1 MAISRETV
9 LIAHD
14 RRDYIEF
21 LMTRVLTPQGL
32 TILIA
37 QNGEQAQRKALDM
50 SPDLIILNAD
60 MADGGLPLLKRLREQ
75 RCSSA
80 VILVTRQ
87 GSLED
92 AVQAMHLGAQ
102 DYVTRPDDAETM
114 RRAVHRA
121 LTHRRAERRAM
132 PSTAFTDRQVE
143 RQIHDMRVLS
153 AMGRRM
159 LSVLEWE
166 KLLPRIVDAA
176 VYLTAAS
183 ESSLALVNEA
193 TGDLHVLAAKSA
205 TEEQAH
211 CLQPQPEV
219 NASAMQALNS
229 GQPVLV
235 HNHGEPSRSYLHV
248 PIKVGDI
255 VIGVIST
262 GQKVEGLPFDD
273 HDVSLLTG
281 LADYAVVAI
290 HNSRAYQVMEEQAR
304 QRAIPPSPPHPTP
317 APETGEISPS
327 ALLQVLQTQGQ
338 EIRNTMRSATRLAQ
352 ELRQQVAIVESLTTY
367 LDAQE
372 QTIERLASHL
382 LPAEKAGTEEKIP
395 EAPAVEPQPDALLHD
410 VLECLSDGVL
420 ISDAS
425 DRVLLANSAAARI
438 LHQPAGQLV
447 GQPLPVVCTDPRW
460 SKTYLILKAAAR
472 LGAEEPGSE
481 IEAVETPLTIDEHT
495 VQAMFAPLLH
505 AQGEW
510 QGAVTILRDVSGER
524 DDRRSRDKFIATIS
538 HDLQTPM
545 TAIMGYAD
553 LLLEQSV
560 GPLTETQNHFLQR
573 IKVNTK
579 RMVNLL
585 RDLIGVAAIDS
596 GKLGI
601 SPEPT
606 NIPSLLDEVLAEIQ
620 AQLADKDLT
629 IERSIPDDLP
639 LALADPSGVQH
650 VLTHL
655 LSNAYKCSAVGGR
668 IGVSV
673 EVRTADELG
682 SHAGGMERA
691 LVIAITDSGGGIAPE
706 DQASVFA
713 RHYGE
718 RPSVPGLGET
728 GVGLSIAKG
737 LIEAHGGQIWLES
750 QMGHGTTFTFTL
762 PLAEADSA
770 STEQS

>member
-1 MAISRETV
+1 MEV
-9 LIAHD
+9 
-14 RRDYIEF
+14 
-21 LMTRVLTPQGL
+21 
-32 TILIA
+32 
-37 QNGEQAQRKALDM
+37 
-50 SPDLIILNAD
+50 
-60 MADGGLPLLKRLREQ
+60 
-75 RCSSA
+75 SSA

-273 HDVSLLTG
+273 HDVS
-281 LADYAVVAI
+281 
-290 HNSRAYQVMEEQAR
+290 AYQVMEEQAR

-352 ELRQQVAIVESLTTY
+352 ELRQQVAIVWN
-367 LDAQE
+367 
-372 QTIERLASHL
+372 R
-382 LPAEKAGTEEKIP
+382 
-395 EAPAVEPQPDALLHD
+395 
-410 VLECLSDGVL
+410 
-420 ISDAS
+420 
-425 DRVLLANSAAARI
+425 
-438 LHQPAGQLV
+438 
-447 GQPLPVVCTDPRW
+447 
-460 SKTYLILKAAAR
+460 
-472 LGAEEPGSE
+472 
-481 IEAVETPLTIDEHT
+481 
-495 VQAMFAPLLH
+495 
-505 AQGEW
+505 
-510 QGAVTILRDVSGER
+510 
-524 DDRRSRDKFIATIS
+524 
-538 HDLQTPM
+538 
-545 TAIMGYAD
+545 
-553 LLLEQSV
+553 
-560 GPLTETQNHFLQR
+560 
-573 IKVNTK
+573 
-579 RMVNLL
+579 
-585 RDLIGVAAIDS
+585 
-596 GKLGI
+596 
-601 SPEPT
+601 
-606 NIPSLLDEVLAEIQ
+606 
-620 AQLADKDLT
+620 
-629 IERSIPDDLP
+629 
-639 LALADPSGVQH
+639 
-650 VLTHL
+650 
-655 LSNAYKCSAVGGR
+655 
-668 IGVSV
+668 
-673 EVRTADELG
+673 
-682 SHAGGMERA
+682 
-691 LVIAITDSGGGIAPE
+691 
-706 DQASVFA
+706 
-713 RHYGE
+713 
-718 RPSVPGLGET
+718 
-728 GVGLSIAKG
+728 
-737 LIEAHGGQIWLES
+737 
-750 QMGHGTTFTFTL
+750 
-762 PLAEADSA
+762 
-770 STEQS
+770 